1 MRLDQLPDTYLVALA
16 RRIQELR
23 GKGWNVL
30 EIGNRRKVDD
40 LRLRTL
46 NRRLTEAKQRGLR

>member
-1 MRLDQLPDTYLVALA
+1 MRLDQLPDTDLVALA
-16 RRIQELR
+16 RRVQELR